1 MDYEEWNAKAVQAI
15 ESKIVPGNIFELKH
29 LFPGHEW
36 LTLSGNDR
44 RNFGRY
50 FSAAVK
56 DGRIKNVER
65 IENGKA
71 RQNQY
76 VKKEN

>member
-1 MDYEEWNAKAVQAI
+1 MNYEEWCAKAVRAI
-15 ESKIVPGNIFELKH
+15 ETQIIPGNVFEVKH

-36 LTLSGNDR
+36 LTLSPSDR
-44 RNFGRY
+44 RIFGRY

-56 DGRIKNVER
+56 EGRIENVER
-65 IENGKA
+65 CEDGKA

-76 VKKEN
+76 VKKE